1 MGIYEPSEDSYL
13 IQKYVRELALGRV
26 LDMGT
31 GSGIQALTAITNPNA
46 QFVIAAD
53 TDPSVITALEKKIQE
68 QKIRKLQVVH
78 SNLFSNIKGKF
89 NLIIF
94 NPPYLP
100 QDKGI
105 EDQALYGGKKGW
117 ELSEKFFQQAS
128 PHLFPDGKILFL
140 FSSLTNKKKIDEIL
154 SHHLF
159 QFREL
164 EREKVAFEELY
175 LYLIEKTPLLRELE
189 KKGLQEV
196 VYFTHGKRGDIY
208 TAHLDQNQFIK
219 KYIPQT
225 KNNIK
230 VAIKV
235 ERNESTAENRIE
247 NEIKWLQVVNQKGI
261 GPKYLFH
268 GDNYVVYKFVEGIF
282 IEDWLESHEKKE
294 IMTLLQ
300 ELLQQCFSLDQLKI
314 NKEELH
320 HPFKHIIITAH
331 NHPVLIDFER
341 CAQTDKPKNVTQLLE
356 FFCRLEPALKEKGIM
371 VDKEMVRKWAKEYKE
386 TGQKDIVQQIIALLE
401 IVLV

>member
-46 QFVIAAD
+46 QFVLAAD
-53 TDPSVITALEKKIQE
+53 TNQRVITALEKRIKE

-78 SNLFSNIKGKF
+78 SDLFSAIQGKF

-100 QDKGI
+100 QDQGI

-117 ELSEKFFQQAS
+117 EISKQFFQQAS

-154 SHHLF
+154 AHHLF
-159 QFREL
+159 KFQEL
-164 EREKVAFEELY
+164 EREKIAFEELSI
-175 LYLIEKTPLLRELE
+175 YLIEKTSLLRELE
-189 KKGLQEV
+189 KRGLQDV
-196 VYFTHGKRGDIY
+196 TYFTHGKRGDIY
-208 TAHLDQNQFIK
+208 TATMDKNQFIK

-225 KNNIK
+225 KNNLK

-235 ERNESTAENRIE
+235 ERKESKAENRIE
-247 NEIKWLQVVNQKGI
+247 SEAKWLQVVNQKGL
-261 GPKYLFH
+261 GPRYLFH
-268 GDNYVVYKFVEGIF
+268 GENYVAYEFVEGIF
-282 IEDWLESHEKKE
+282 IDEWLGTHEKKE
-294 IMTLLQ
+294 ILMMLKQLLHQ
-300 ELLQQCFSLDQLKI
+300 GAQLDRLKI

-320 HPFKHIIITAH
+320 HPFKHIIITAD
-331 NHPVLIDFER
+331 NHPVLLDFER
-341 CAQTDKPKNVTQLLE
+341 CTETEKPKNVTQLLE
-356 FFCRLEPALKEKGIM
+356 FFCRIEVALQKKGIF
-371 VDKEMVRKWAKEYKE
+371 VDKEAIRKLAKEYKE
-386 TGQKDIVQQIIALLE
+386 RPSQETLQHLVALFHSP
-401 IVLV
+401 

>member
-1 MGIYEPSEDSYL
+1 MLPTGCRVGHKVTVAPPQVAPRKIKNCIYNTMGIYEPSEDSYL

-78 SNLFSNIKGKF
+78 SNLFSHIKGKF

-105 EDQALYGGKKGW
+105 EDAALYGGKKGW
-117 ELSEKFFQQAS
+117 ELSEKFFEQAS

-140 FSSLTNKKKIDEIL
+140 FSSLTNKKKIEEIL
-154 SHHLF
+154 HHHLF
-159 QFREL
+159 QFHEL

-208 TAHLDQNQFIK
+208 T
-219 KYIPQT
+219 
-225 KNNIK
+225 
-230 VAIKV
+230 
-235 ERNESTAENRIE
+235 
-247 NEIKWLQVVNQKGI
+247 
-261 GPKYLFH
+261 
-268 GDNYVVYKFVEGIF
+268 
-282 IEDWLESHEKKE
+282 
-294 IMTLLQ
+294 
-300 ELLQQCFSLDQLKI
+300 
-314 NKEELH
+314 
-320 HPFKHIIITAH
+320 
-331 NHPVLIDFER
+331 
-341 CAQTDKPKNVTQLLE
+341 
-356 FFCRLEPALKEKGIM
+356 
-371 VDKEMVRKWAKEYKE
+371 
-386 TGQKDIVQQIIALLE
+386 
-401 IVLV
+401 

>member
-13 IQKYVRELALGRV
+13 MQKHVRELALGRV

-46 QFVIAAD
+46 QFVLAAD
-53 TDPSVITALEKKIQE
+53 ADAEVIAALEKKIRE
-68 QKIRKLQVVH
+68 HKIRKLQAIH
-78 SNLFSNIKGKF
+78 SNLFSHIKGKF

-105 EDQALYGGKKGW
+105 EDKALYGGKKGW

-128 PHLFPDGKILFL
+128 QHLFPDGKVLFL
-140 FSSLTNKKKIDEIL
+140 FSSLTNKKKIEEIL
-154 SHHLF
+154 YHHLF
-159 QFREL
+159 QFQEL
-164 EREKVAFEELY
+164 EKEKIAFEELY

-189 KKGLQEV
+189 KKGLQDV
-196 VYFTHGKRGDIY
+196 VYFTHGKRGNIY
-208 TAHLDQNQFIK
+208 TAHLDKNQFIK

-225 KNNIK
+225 KNNLK
-230 VAIKV
+230 VALKV
-235 ERNESTAENRIE
+235 ERKESTAENRIE
-247 NEIKWLQVVNQKGI
+247 NEIKWLQIVNQKGI

-268 GDNYVVYKFVEGIF
+268 GENYVAYEFVEGIF
-282 IEDWLESHEKKE
+282 IEEWLAQHEKKE
-294 IMTLLQ
+294 IVALLSN
-300 ELLQQCFSLDQLKI
+300 LLQQGVTLDQLKI

-331 NHPVLIDFER
+331 HRPVLIDFER

-356 FFCRLEPALKEKGIM
+356 FICRLEPTLKEKGIV
-371 VDKEMVRKWAKEYKE
+371 VDKERVRKLAKEYKE
-386 TGQKDIVQQIIALLE
+386 AGNKDLLQNF
-401 IVLV
+401 LS

>member
-53 TDPSVITALEKKIQE
+53 SNPEAVAALEHQIKTK
-68 QKIRKLQVVH
+68 KIRKLQVVH
-78 SNLFSNIKGKF
+78 SDLFSHIKGKF

-100 QDKGI
+100 KDKGI

-117 ELSEKFFQQAS
+117 EVSESFFQQAS
-128 PHLFPDGKILFL
+128 QYLFPDGKILFL
-140 FSSLTNKKKIDEIL
+140 FSSLTNKKKIEEIL
-154 SHHLF
+154 SHRLF
-159 QFREL
+159 QFQEL
-164 EREKVAFEELY
+164 EREKISFEELY
-175 LYLIEKTPLLRELE
+175 LYVIEKTALLRELE
-189 KKGLQEV
+189 KKGLQDV
-196 VYFTHGKRGDIY
+196 IYFTHGKRGDIY
-208 TAHLDQNQFIK
+208 TATLDKNQFIK

-225 KNNIK
+225 KNNRK

-235 ERNESTAENRIE
+235 QRKESSVENSIQNEV
-247 NEIKWLQVVNQKGI
+247 KWLQVVNQKWI

-268 GDNYVVYKFVEGIF
+268 DDKYVAYEFVEGIL
-282 IEDWLESHEKKE
+282 IEEWLKAHEKKE
-294 IMTLLQ
+294 IFSLLKQ
-300 ELLQQCFSLDQLKI
+300 LLQQCFVLDQLKI

-331 NHPVLIDFER
+331 HYPVMLDFER
-341 CAQTDKPKNVTQLLE
+341 CSETDKPKNVTQLLE
-356 FFCRLEPALKEKGIM
+356 FFCRLEPLLKSKNIIF
-371 VDKEMVRKWAKEYKE
+371 DKEIVRKMAKEYKE
-386 TGQKDIVQQIIALLE
+386 NNTQDILEQIIALFYSL
-401 IVLV
+401 